1 MKIKFPLL
9 IVLMLA
15 FSIGNAQS
23 NESNKMI
30 ESSKTISVL
39 IETEINTV
47 KENDSLLIDNSK
59 LKTSISRSSSDI
71 RVYLNRKRNA
81 GNISFVFPKINKAVR
96 A

>member
-1 MKIKFPLL
+1 
-9 IVLMLA
+9 MLA

-23 NESNKMI
+23 NESSKI
-30 ESSKTISVL
+30 VESSKTISVL
-39 IETEINTV
+39 NHDDVSNTLIDTEISTV
-47 KENDSLLIDNSK
+47 KENDSLLIDTSE

-71 RVYLNRKRNA
+71 RVYLNRKRKA